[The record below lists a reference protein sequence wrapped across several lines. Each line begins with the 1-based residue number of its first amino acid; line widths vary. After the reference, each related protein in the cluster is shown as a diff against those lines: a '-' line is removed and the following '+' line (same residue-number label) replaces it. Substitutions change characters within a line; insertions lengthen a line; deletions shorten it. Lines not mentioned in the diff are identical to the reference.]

1 MGKWLC
7 NNNWEKQDSEL
18 HIQAYNTH
26 KKTSG
31 ILSLMCVYCLIRS
44 SISKDTKSTRRVSH
58 FCPNTQLISLWT
70 ITLPFKKKK
79 KSFQRCSVHS
89 NVLFMSVSG
98 SANTLSFKRRY
109 SQSVSLSN
117 PRRGEKIKDVI
128 DIISSS
134 QGGGLSWMF
143 SCNPTDGFSFLLL
156 KYFTLGFY
164 NGEKN

>member
-1 MGKWLC
+1 MKNFNNMGKWIC

-18 HIQAYNTH
+18 HIQTYNTH

-31 ILSLMCVYCLIRS
+31 ILSLICVYCLIRS

-58 FCPNTQLISLWT
+58 FCPNTQFTTLWT
-70 ITLPFKKKK
+70 IILTFKKKK
-79 KSFQRCSVHS
+79 PFQRCSVHS
-89 NVLFMSVSG
+89 NILSVSG

-117 PRRGEKIKDVI
+117 PTRREEKKDVTN
-128 DIISSS
+128 IISSF

-143 SCNPTDGFSFLLL
+143 SCNPTDEVSFSLL
-156 KYFTLGFY
+156 KYFALGF
-164 NGEKN
+164 